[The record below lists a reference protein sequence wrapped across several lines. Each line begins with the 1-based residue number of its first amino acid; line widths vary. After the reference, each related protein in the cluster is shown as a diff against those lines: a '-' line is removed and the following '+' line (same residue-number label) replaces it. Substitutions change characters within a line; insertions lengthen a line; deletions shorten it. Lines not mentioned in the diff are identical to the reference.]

1 MSNSEAVVTS
11 GSEAVLKPGS
21 LSVKRFLNY
30 LKGDRVIWIITL
42 LMLAFSLVTV
52 FSFVPVLVKVEGG
65 TPFKYLFKHFIYILI
80 SFAAMFWIHRQDPK
94 YFSQVSKFALIL
106 GVGLLL
112 LTLLLPNEVN
122 NAKRWIRV
130 PFIGLTF
137 QASDFAKLAL
147 IVYLARQL
155 VKRKDQ
161 FKDWREGFVPIVLP
175 IVVVCGLI
183 VKDNFST
190 AGIVFMLAIGLL
202 FLGRFPFSRIMAI
215 FGMAIGGLFLI
226 VLIHKAVP
234 DLNLLPRYTTWEN
247 RILNRM
253 DTESNVVDN
262 AQAVNAQ
269 LAIYNGKIFGQGVG
283 DGKLK
288 EYLPEAYAD
297 FYYSSFVEEFGSLSA
312 IVLTMAYLILLF
324 RIFRIGLKAENLF
337 ETYFCIGIGMLLITQ
352 ASVNMLVCTGVFPV
366 TGQNMPLLAMGGSAM
381 IMTCMAIGMVQSIA
395 TKQEK
400 GTKKTKE
407 ESGDNQLINED
418 E

>member
-1 MSNSEAVVTS
+1 MKEY
-11 GSEAVLKPGS
+11 LK
-21 LSVKRFLNY
+21 Y

-52 FSFVPVLVKVEGG
+52 FSFVPILVKVEGG
-65 TPFKYLFKHFIYILI
+65 TPFKYLFKHFIYVLI
-80 SFAAMFWIHRQDPK
+80 SFATMFWVHRQNPK
-94 YFSQVSKFALIL
+94 YFSQIAKFALII

-112 LTLLLPNEVN
+112 FTLIQPNEVN

-147 IVYLARQL
+147 ILYLSRQL
-155 VKRKDQ
+155 VKRKDL
-161 FKDWREGFVPIVLP
+161 FMNWKEGFVPIVLP

-190 AGIVFMLAIGLL
+190 AALVFMLCIAML

-226 VLIHKAVP
+226 VLIHKALP
-234 DLNLLPRYTTWEN
+234 DLNILPRYTTWEN
-247 RILNRM
+247 RILNHK
-253 DTESNVVDN
+253 DTESNVVEN

-269 LAIYNGKIFGQGVG
+269 LAIYNGQLIGQGVG

-297 FYYSSFVEEFGSLSA
+297 FYYSSFVEEFGSISALILS
-312 IVLTMAYLILLF
+312 LTYLILLF
-324 RIFRIGLKAENLF
+324 RIIRIGLKSDNLF
-337 ETYFCIGIGMLLITQ
+337 ETYFCIGIGMLLTTQ
-352 ASVNMLVCTGVFPV
+352 ASVNMLVCTGIFPV

-381 IMTCMAIGMVQSIA
+381 IMTCIAIGMIQSIA
-395 TKQEK
+395 AKQEVNLPT
-400 GTKKTKE
+400 GKKKV
-407 ESGDNQLINED
+407 
-418 E
+418 